1 MAGRER
7 DAQAERESPAPASV
21 EEAIA
26 RAREHG
32 RLALAEAAAAAR
44 CLLDAA
50 ALATTGAPSEAH
62 AGLRR
67 AADWLA
73 RGESLA
79 RDASGRRAQRWMQ
92 EVAGALDAEI
102 ARWEASSRDD
112 PEARA
117 VLRAFL
123 GVREILWE
131 IGLRPQAAGGG
142 AQRGDAERSS
152 SGRAANAAA
161 AVDAT
166 REASDTNEPLRRSGA
181 RLERVPVQRA
191 RAKA

>member
-1 MAGRER
+1 MASGER
-7 DAQAERESPAPASV
+7 DEQPEREPLAPRSV
-21 EEAIA
+21 EEAVA
-26 RAREHG
+26 RALEHG
-32 RLALAEAAAAAR
+32 RLALAETAAAAR

-67 AADWLA
+67 AAEWLA

-79 RDASGRRAQRWMQ
+79 RDATGRRAQRWMR
-92 EVAGALDAEI
+92 EVAAALDAEI

-131 IGLRPQAAGGG
+131 IGLRPRAARSPARGPAAADATQREPSGG
-142 AQRGDAERSS
+142 
-152 SGRAANAAA
+152 SGR
-161 AVDAT
+161 
-166 REASDTNEPLRRSGA
+166 LRRAGSA
-181 RLERVPVQRA
+181 RLERVPIER
-191 RAKA
+191 R

>member
-1 MAGRER
+1 MASRDRET
-7 DAQAERESPAPASV
+7 QPERESPRPASV
-21 EEAIA
+21 EEAVA

-32 RLALAEAAAAAR
+32 RLALAEVAASAR
-44 CLLDAA
+44 CLLDAVS
-50 ALATTGAPSEAH
+50 LATTSAPSEAH

-73 RGESLA
+73 RAESLA
-79 RDASGRRAQRWMQ
+79 RDASGRRAQRWMR

-131 IGLRPQAAGGG
+131 IGLRPRAERGPAGARGARAAGA
-142 AQRGDAERSS
+142 AQ
-152 SGRAANAAA
+152 
-161 AVDAT
+161 
-166 REASDTNEPLRRSGA
+166 REASDANEPLRRSGGA
-181 RLERVPVQRA
+181 RLQRVPVQR
-191 RAKA
+191 